1 MFYHRKI
8 KLIVST
14 FLTVILTLGGILP
27 VIGEIPSAYAAEIMV
42 ETKDS
47 ASSCPSI
54 NSSTDVNKVDSYLI
68 KGMRVAHDSTEV
80 FAREELEIW
89 INDLMKRVDDKFLNW
104 YFNYFN
110 QKAMEFGVPFVWIM
124 FKADFL
130 NVLKS
135 KDEKLLNAN
144 QIIEKRMINDFQN
157 KFNELVLKPE
167 ESQQFLLKLT
177 ERSALNYVSALGMNF
192 ARTKNCYN
200 ISDQDWE
207 KYLSSLGT
215 LTYNTGNSQSSISAS
230 SLSSKLAT
238 NTVILS
244 TTVIGGKLALNFASK
259 LAAKIAG
266 KAAGA
271 IMAQIS
277 AQILDP
283 VIGLGIFI
291 FDVWSYDK
299 MVKQSKPTLR
309 QNILEYFNEVKWSL
323 LNGPQNS
330 IMASIKD
337 VESKMMAGLGS
348 RSAY

>member
-1 MFYHRKI
+1 MFYNRTI

-27 VIGEIPSAYAAEIMV
+27 VIGEIPSAYAAEIIV

-54 NSSTDVNKVDSYLI
+54 NSSTDVNKLDSYLI
-68 KGMRVAHDSTEV
+68 KGMRVAHDSTEA

-110 QKAMEFGVPFVWIM
+110 QKAIEYGVPFVWIM

-135 KDEKLLNAN
+135 KDEKGLNAN
-144 QIIEKRMINDFQN
+144 QIIQKRMINDFQN
-157 KFNELVLKPE
+157 KFNELVFKPE
-167 ESQQFLLKLT
+167 ESQQLLLKLT
-177 ERSALNYVSALGMNF
+177 ERSARNYVSALGMKF
-192 ARTKNCYN
+192 AMIKNCYK

-215 LTYNTGNSQSSISAS
+215 LTYNTGNSQSSLSAS

-277 AQILDP
+277 VLDP
-283 VIGLGIFI
+283 VIGLGILI

-323 LNGPQNS
+323 LNGPENS

-337 VESKMMAGLGS
+337 VESKMIAGLES
-348 RSAY
+348 RSTY

>member
-27 VIGEIPSAYAAEIMV
+27 VIGEIPSAYAADIMV

-54 NSSTDVNKVDSYLI
+54 NSSTDVNKVDSDLI
-68 KGMRVAHDSTEV
+68 KGIRVAYDSTEA

-110 QKAMEFGVPFVWIM
+110 QKAIEYGVPFVWIM

-130 NVLKS
+130 NLLKS
-135 KDEKLLNAN
+135 KDEKDLNAN
-144 QIIEKRMINDFQN
+144 QIIQKRMINDFQN
-157 KFNELVLKPE
+157 KFNELVFKPE

-177 ERSALNYVSALGMNF
+177 ERSALNYVSALGMKF
-192 ARTKNCYN
+192 AMIKNCYN
-200 ISDQDWE
+200 ISDPDWE

-215 LTYNTGNSQSSISAS
+215 LTYNTGNSQSSLSAS

-244 TTVIGGKLALNFASK
+244 TTVIGGKLALTFASK

-277 AQILDP
+277 VLDP
-283 VIGLGIFI
+283 VIGLGILI

-309 QNILEYFNEVKWSL
+309 KNILDYLNEVKWSL
-323 LNGPQNS
+323 LKGPENS

-337 VESKMMAGLGS
+337 VESKMIAGLES

>member
-1 MFYHRKI
+1 MFYNRTI

-135 KDEKLLNAN
+135 KDEKGLKAN

-157 KFNELVLKPE
+157 KFNELVLNPE

-177 ERSALNYVSALGMNF
+177 ERSALNYVSALGMKF
-192 ARTKNCYN
+192 AMTKNCYN

-215 LTYNTGNSQSSISAS
+215 LIYNTGNSQSSLSAS

-244 TTVIGGKLALNFASK
+244 TAIGGKLALTFASK

-271 IMAQIS
+271 IMAKIS

-283 VIGLGIFI
+283 VIGLGILI

-309 QNILEYFNEVKWSL
+309 QNILAYFNEVKWSL
-323 LNGPQNS
+323 LNGSENS

-337 VESKMMAGLGS
+337 VESKMIAGLES